1 MSRRRTIGQRLS
13 RLNLRSDVPS
23 AKPRR
28 MSKSPGNSRMEA
40 LSQQEIRDAIEEIVK
55 IAKSER
61 VAIALIGGCALQLYG
76 STRFTADIDF
86 ASDNLIDD
94 LPRGTAL
101 SFGGEQ
107 THASNGVTV
116 DLIIRDDRWAP
127 LYEAAIETAKRVP
140 GTKAPVARP
149 EYLLAMKMQARRP
162 KDEADI
168 DFLLRS
174 GVVNLKRAKKIVE
187 EYLGGYA
194 EEELEAL
201 ADEIAWKE
209 SRGK

>member
-1 MSRRRTIGQRLS
+1 MS
-13 RLNLRSDVPS
+13 RLNLRSGVGPV
-23 AKPRR
+23 KHPG
-28 MSKSPGNSRMEA
+28 MSKSTGNTRMEA
-40 LSQQEIRDAIEEIVK
+40 LSQQEIREAIEEISGM
-55 IAKSER
+55 AKAAQ
-61 VAIALIGGCALQLYG
+61 VTIALIGGCALQLYG

-86 ASDNLIDD
+86 AADNLLDD

-107 THASNGVTV
+107 TQASNGVTV

-174 GVVNLKRAKKIVE
+174 GVVNMKRAKKIVE